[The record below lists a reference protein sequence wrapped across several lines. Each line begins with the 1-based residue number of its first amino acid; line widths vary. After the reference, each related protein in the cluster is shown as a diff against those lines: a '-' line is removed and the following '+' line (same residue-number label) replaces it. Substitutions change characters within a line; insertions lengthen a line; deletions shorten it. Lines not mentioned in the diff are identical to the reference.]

1 MKVNDNSYMTY
12 DNVRE
17 AGHYSPRDDDIT
29 IIDAGLYNFP
39 NILSKDMKKSFDA
52 TYLREIVIHELG
64 HAIDYN
70 GYLNNSPS
78 SENSFK
84 DTFEQELKGYL
95 AAGKVQYKSEPDFTK
110 IVDIDQGIIDYNT
123 CYATLNQKEMFAEC
137 YTLLMNGDCQS
148 KDHIE
153 KYFPKTLQ
161 AAKALLQEI
170 RNKNDF
176 ERHNPIHM

>member
-1 MKVNDNSYMTY
+1 MINPYTTY

-39 NILSKDMKKSFDA
+39 NLLFKDMKKSFDT

-70 GYLNNSPS
+70 GYLKNSPS

-95 AAGKVQYKSEPDFTK
+95 AAGKVQYKYEPDFIKT
-110 IVDIDQGIIDYNT
+110 VDIDQGTIDFNT
-123 CYATLNQKEMFAEC
+123 CYATASEREMFAEC
-137 YTLLMNGDCQS
+137 YTLLMNGDCKS
-148 KDHIE
+148 KEHIE